1 MEDGIREILWGLGQM
16 FTGLGI
22 VGIAIALY
30 KSSKNKTEV
39 KKLEEQRR
47 IMELEVESQ
56 NTKLKLLDAE
66 SKKYDKL
73 IKQSANT
80 RP

>member
-1 MEDGIREILWGLGQM
+1 MDWLYDILRGLGQM
-16 FTGLGI
+16 FFGLGF
-22 VGIAIALY
+22 VGIGIALY
-30 KSSKNKTEV
+30 KSSKAKTEV

-47 IMELEVESQ
+47 MMELEVESQ